1 MRIGNDVSSIY
12 IEYKSNGNKD
22 KTLSIQDYLDEIKP
36 YLSDM
41 LNDHKTQGEWK
52 ITITMAINLFS
63 SKILKKL
70 VLCIVP
76 VIIEKL

>member
-52 ITITMAINLFS
+52 ITITMAINLFP